1 MDFGSRLSGLMT
13 ERGLGVRSL
22 ARHVP
27 CDPALIS
34 RLASGRQQ
42 PSAQI
47 ARRLDEVLKAGGELA
62 GLAELAG
69 STAVPGGFAAELGAI
84 EAARRAGVT
93 DVGAAAVER
102 LERVVDILA
111 TAYPT
116 TAPAELLDRTCS
128 YLSYVTGLLDRRTT
142 LAEHRRLLVTAGWLS
157 LLAATSLTDLLRYE
171 AAAAYLA
178 TAAQMADEA
187 DHPELRAWCLE
198 TRAWIAVTGE
208 DYGQAVALARGAQA
222 AAPATSSAMIQ
233 SVAQEGRSLARLGSA
248 HDTRRALCRLEALV
262 SPLPEPDEPEHHFRY
277 DPAKAE
283 WYVAATLAWAGDPG
297 AEAIAREALKTME
310 QPARGHPRPRRA
322 ASARLDLALALAGSG
337 KPDEAAEV
345 TLEAV
350 ASPYLAPSNFWRA
363 DEVIAV
369 VSEADRA
376 AAAKLREAI
385 SERRAISSA
394 REGDAPLPARN
405 AATGR

>member
-1 MDFGSRLSGLMT
+1 MDFGSRLAGLMT
-13 ERGLGVRSL
+13 ERGLGVRAL

-27 CDPALIS
+27 CDAALIS
-34 RLASGRQQ
+34 RLASGKQQ

-47 ARRLDEVLKAGGELA
+47 ARRLDDVLKAGGELA
-62 GLAELAG
+62 GLAELTSSA
-69 STAVPGGFAAELGAI
+69 AAPDGFADELGAI

-93 DVGAAAVER
+93 DVGAAAVGR

-116 TAPAELLDRTCS
+116 TAPAELLDRTRS

-157 LLAATSLTDLLRYE
+157 LLAATSLTDLLRHE
-171 AAAAYLA
+171 AAAAYLV

-198 TRAWIAVTGE
+198 TWAWIAVTGE
-208 DYGQAVALARGAQA
+208 NYGQAVALARGAQA

-248 HDTRRALCRLEALV
+248 HDTRRALARLEALV

-283 WYVAATLAWAGDPG
+283 WYVATTLAWAGDPG
-297 AEAIAREALKTME
+297 GEAIAREALKRME
-310 QPARGHPRPRRA
+310 HPARGHPRPRRA
-322 ASARLDLALALAGSG
+322 ASARIDLALALAGAG
-337 KPDEAAEV
+337 KPDEAAGV
-345 TLEAV
+345 TLEAIR
-350 ASPYLAPSNFWRA
+350 SPYLAPSNFWRA
-363 DEVIAV
+363 DEVISV
-369 VSEADRA
+369 IEASDPGGSRE
-376 AAAKLREAI
+376 LREAI
-385 SERRAISSA
+385 TARRRALP
-394 REGDAPLPARN
+394 GKDAPRSLE
-405 AATGR
+405 G